1 MAQARIE
8 HTFNCSE
15 ETYWSKVFFDEEY
28 NRRLFKD
35 ALGFPV
41 WKEVSREDRGDEI
54 RRVIEVVPKLGDLPA
69 PLKKLV
75 GEGIGYREEGVFDK
89 KTRRYKVTVVPNK
102 LADKL
107 TITGEISIEPAGDK
121 KCKRIY
127 NTKVEAK
134 IFGIGGM
141 VEKRVISDIEHGY
154 GAGAKFTNE
163 YLAEKGLE

>member
-1 MAQARIE
+1 
-8 HTFNCSE
+8 
-15 ETYWSKVFFDEEY
+15 
-28 NRRLFKD
+28 
-35 ALGFPV
+35 
-41 WKEVSREDRGDEI
+41 
-54 RRVIEVVPKLGDLPA
+54 
-69 PLKKLV
+69 
-75 GEGIGYREEGVFDK
+75 VFDK